1 MCHIFPC
8 IVLHVLIRYSS
19 DSVVSLFA
27 LEVSSRIPYLPHMI
41 ESTMCSTAF
50 VVICDARPRPRI
62 VVARISGHLAD
73 PTGPTISVT
82 NIRMMYSSDS
92 VVSLIALEVSSRVH
106 HLPHHIRVYMPCW
119 SEQPVTFI
127 SFARHR
133 PSHFL
138 DEELPDSEEEVRHNG
153 VGSALLQSHLS
164 MHAMQSDPMGPSSGS
179 MSVECSRTW
188 KQVCSSDKF
197 LSDVRACV
205 SCGHG

>member
-1 MCHIFPC
+1 M
-8 IVLHVLIRYSS
+8 
-19 DSVVSLFA
+19 
-27 LEVSSRIPYLPHMI
+27 
-41 ESTMCSTAF
+41 
-50 VVICDARPRPRI
+50 
-62 VVARISGHLAD
+62 ARISGHLAD
-73 PTGPTISVT
+73 PTGPPISVT
-82 NIRMMYSSDS
+82 SIEMMYSSDS
-92 VVSLIALEVSSRVH
+92 VISLIALEVSPSRH
-106 HLPHHIRVYMPCW
+106 HLPHLIHVYMPCC

-138 DEELPDSEEEVRHNG
+138 DEDEPDTEEEVRHNG

-164 MHAMQSDPMGPSSGS
+164 MRAMQSDPMGPSSGS